1 MIIINN
7 WLTVIVIVDNV
18 CSYVLTVM
26 KILLVKTVK
35 ERLMHQ
41 YNQCFKTLLISLNIQ
56 KNVENF
62 EIYVDHLKATL
73 NGNYLFRLRMII
85 IIRRLYFW

>member
-18 CSYVLTVM
+18 YSYVLTVT
-26 KILLVKTVK
+26 KILLVKTKKLVK

-62 EIYVDHLKATL
+62 EIYVDHLHW
-73 NGNYLFRLRMII
+73 MEII
-85 IIRRLYFW
+85 FLG

>member
-1 MIIINN
+1 M
-7 WLTVIVIVDNV
+7 DNV
-18 CSYVLTVM
+18 CSYVLTVT
-26 KILLVKTVK
+26 KILLVKTKKLIK

-41 YNQCFKTLLISLNIQ
+41 YNQCFKTLLMSLNIQ